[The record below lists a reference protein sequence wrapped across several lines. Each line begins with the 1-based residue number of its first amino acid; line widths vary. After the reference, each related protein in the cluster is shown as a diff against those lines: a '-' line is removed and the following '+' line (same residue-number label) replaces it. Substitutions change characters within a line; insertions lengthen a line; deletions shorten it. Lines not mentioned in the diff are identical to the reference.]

1 MESREEKLNQMKQEY
16 QNHHMSEEQVNEMKK
31 KIEQRENAMRGEK
44 WRQWQQEWQSFLLFC
59 QILQSR

>member
-31 KIEQRENAMRGEK
+31 KIEQAKQENRKERK
-44 WRQWQQEWQSFLLFC
+44 RHVWRNCLLYT
-59 QILQSR
+59 SPSPRDTT